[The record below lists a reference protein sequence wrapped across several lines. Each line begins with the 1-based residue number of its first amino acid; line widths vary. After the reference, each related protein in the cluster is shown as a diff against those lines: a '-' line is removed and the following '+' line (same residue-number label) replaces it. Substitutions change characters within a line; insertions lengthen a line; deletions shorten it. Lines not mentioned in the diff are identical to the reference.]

1 MRFRIA
7 CFQFSPIKGDREA
20 NLDRVADAILIAD
33 EKQVELLAFPETCI
47 TGYFLEGGV
56 AEQAVTKEELA
67 ASIEKRLAGK
77 LSKAVD
83 AVVGFYEKEGGQL
96 YNSAAYLECTPNGVS
111 VSACYRKFFLPTY
124 GVFDEARFVAPGNS
138 LGLVHSRLGTVGILI
153 CEDLW
158 HSMLGDLLALQGASL
173 LVVPSASPARGFSNA
188 EVGNLSHYK
197 RMLGGI
203 CGEHGIFG
211 MNPQLCGFEGGKG
224 FVGQSFIVGPLGEVI
239 ACSESWDE
247 AMVISEYDSEI
258 VAVCQ
263 TNLPLLRD
271 LRARWR
277 DLQSIISKIPQA

>member
-7 CFQFSPIKGDREA
+7 CFQFSPTKGDKEA
-20 NLDRVADAILIAD
+20 NLDRIADAIRTAA
-33 EKQVELLAFPETCI
+33 EEQVELMAFPETCT

-56 AEQAVTKEELA
+56 AEQADTQQELA
-67 ASIEKRLAGK
+67 ASVKRRLAGR

-83 AVVGFYEKEGGQL
+83 AVVGFYEKDGGQL

-111 VSACYRKFFLPTY
+111 VRACYRKFFLPTY

-138 LGLVHSRLGTVGILI
+138 LGLVRTRLGTVGLMI

-158 HSMLGDLLALQGASL
+158 HSILGDLLAIQGASL
-173 LVVPSASPARGFSNA
+173 LVVPSASPARGFSNP

-203 CGEHGIFG
+203 CGEHGVFG

-224 FVGQSFIVGPLGEVI
+224 FVGQSFIVGPLGDVI
-239 ACSESWDE
+239 ACSDSWDE
-247 AMVISEYDSEI
+247 AMVITEYDSEI
-258 VAVCQ
+258 VSVCQ
-263 TNLPLLRD
+263 NNLPLLRD

-277 DLQSIISKIPQA
+277 DLKSIIAKIPET

>member
-7 CFQFSPIKGDREA
+7 CYQFSPTKGDKEA
-20 NLDRVADAILIAD
+20 NLDRVAGAIRKAA
-33 EKQVELLAFPETCI
+33 EEQVELLAFPETCT

-56 AEQAVTKEELA
+56 AEQADTQHELA
-67 ASIEKRLAGK
+67 ASLERRLAGK
-77 LSKAVD
+77 LSKPVD

-96 YNSAAYLECTPNGVS
+96 YNSAAYLESTPTGVS
-111 VSACYRKFFLPTY
+111 VRACYRKFFLPTY

-138 LGLVHSRLGTVGILI
+138 LGLVRSRLGTVGLLI

-158 HSMLGDLLALQGASL
+158 HSLLGDLLALQGASI
-173 LVVPSASPARGFSNA
+173 LVVPSASPARGFSNP

-203 CGEHGIFG
+203 CGEHGVFG

-224 FVGQSFIVGPLGEVI
+224 FVGQSFIVGPLGDVI

-277 DLQSIISKIPQA
+277 ELQSIISQIPEA